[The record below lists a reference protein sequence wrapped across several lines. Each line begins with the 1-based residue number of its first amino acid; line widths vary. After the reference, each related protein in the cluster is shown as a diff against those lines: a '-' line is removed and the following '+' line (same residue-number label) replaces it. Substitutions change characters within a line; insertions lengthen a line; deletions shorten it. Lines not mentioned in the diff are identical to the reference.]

1 MTIVR
6 FLARRLGATLLLLL
20 VLSFLVFTLLA
31 ASPGS
36 PLQTLIGA
44 RPPSPELLAAVEAKY
59 HLDQPFLVQY
69 WHWLTG
75 AARLDLGQSI
85 SVQTDLAVL
94 ALIGDRAAISVQL
107 GIYAVVLVLG
117 FGIPLGMA
125 AGIRR
130 GSATDRTV
138 SFLATFCISAP
149 PFVLSIAL
157 LYVFGVALGWFPVYG
172 VGEGFSERIVHL
184 TMPAAALAG
193 FLSAVVIRQ
202 TRAATPDRD
211 AAGLHHLRPYPGA
224 EPRARPG
231 PLRAA
236 QLRPSR
242 GDQRRT
248 AADRHAVGG
257 TVRGAGVLPAR
268 DRHPAAASGHQQ
280 GHPRGTGARHPHGG
294 RGGGGQPGGGPART
308 GPRPAYANDL
318 EGRCLMATIA
328 ATVSSTARGVARA
341 PVMVRLAAAF
351 LLLVAVLA
359 VAGPWLA
366 PYDPAAQ
373 DLMLNVSGPSG
384 AHWLG
389 TDQLGADVLSQVLAG
404 TRAALIGPLV
414 VALGTVVLGAS
425 LGILAGYR
433 GGWIDALLNRLADLM
448 YALPSL
454 LVIIVL
460 VGVVGGGYWFAVLVL
475 TVLSLPSEIR
485 LCRSAT
491 LAQARLPYIDAAR
504 TLGLPAGRIMARHLL
519 PNIMPTVIATFLLDF
534 VTALIGLSGLSYLG
548 LGAPPGTPDWGTLL
562 QSGQNLLADNPWISL
577 APGAMI
583 ALTATCFTLLGDW
596 LYDRY
601 SANGDHS

>member
-1 MTIVR
+1 
-6 FLARRLGATLLLLL
+6 
-20 VLSFLVFTLLA
+20 
-31 ASPGS
+31 
-36 PLQTLIGA
+36 
-44 RPPSPELLAAVEAKY
+44 
-59 HLDQPFLVQY
+59 
-69 WHWLTG
+69 
-75 AARLDLGQSI
+75 
-85 SVQTDLAVL
+85 
-94 ALIGDRAAISVQL
+94 
-107 GIYAVVLVLG
+107 
-117 FGIPLGMA
+117 
-125 AGIRR
+125 
-130 GSATDRTV
+130 
-138 SFLATFCISAP
+138 
-149 PFVLSIAL
+149 
-157 LYVFGVALGWFPVYG
+157 
-172 VGEGFSERIVHL
+172 
-184 TMPAAALAG
+184 
-193 FLSAVVIRQ
+193 
-202 TRAATPDRD
+202 
-211 AAGLHHLRPYPGA
+211 
-224 EPRARPG
+224 
-231 PLRAA
+231 
-236 QLRPSR
+236 
-242 GDQRRT
+242 
-248 AADRHAVGG
+248 
-257 TVRGAGVLPAR
+257 
-268 DRHPAAASGHQQ
+268 
-280 GHPRGTGARHPHGG
+280 
-294 RGGGGQPGGGPART
+294 
-308 GPRPAYANDL
+308 
-318 EGRCLMATIA
+318 MATIA